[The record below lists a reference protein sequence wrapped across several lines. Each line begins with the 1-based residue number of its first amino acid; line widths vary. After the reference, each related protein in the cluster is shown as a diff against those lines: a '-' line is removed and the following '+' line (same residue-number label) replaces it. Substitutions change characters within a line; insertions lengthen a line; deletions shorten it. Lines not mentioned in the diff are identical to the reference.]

1 MLNALILSWLQ
12 CFSDAVHPE
21 SFTHAAATQTEVHR
35 CYAKLQL
42 KVNETKSAVAS
53 VKGRKFLGYA
63 PKENPL
69 ADSFWFAISRPF

>member
-21 SFTHAAATQTEVHR
+21 SFTHAVAPQTEVHR

-53 VKGRKFLGYA
+53 S
-63 PKENPL
+63 L
-69 ADSFWFAISRPF
+69 ASMRVYPISLHTTHNG